1 MQSNLI
7 FQFILHSRMYQFIG
21 DASGTDS
28 LDFQPLFA
36 EYENNPGTGS
46 KRISNFWIHLTCCCK
61 EILNYVHVL
70 LCNCM
75 LPSATYLFLS
85 PLSAHFLPLFI
96 FFSIPLLMFLSLI
109 LLLSFFCL
117 HVHVSPSS
125 LVFSCCLSAH
135 PFVHPC
141 LPHCLFLFLNYIKVY
156 VPLMHNFGVFVTNNF
171 FLLQSWLIWV
181 KNVNVLHLIKIC
193 KLGL

>member
-1 MQSNLI
+1 MIYIQLSIQILQSNLI

-46 KRISNFWIHLTCCCK
+46 KLISKFWIHLTCCCK

-75 LPSATYLFLS
+75 LPSASYLFLS

-117 HVHVSPSS
+117 SPSS

-135 PFVHPC
+135 LFVHPSVC
-141 LPHCLFLFLNYIKVY
+141 PLSLFIL
-156 VPLMHNFGVFVTNNF
+156 
-171 FLLQSWLIWV
+171 
-181 KNVNVLHLIKIC
+181 
-193 KLGL
+193 KLY